1 VDSRCYFTYIQR
13 HDYMNMAFK
22 SWIMDKQLEEEEE
35 QLMKKEAESKDKV
48 KKEKKKCLT
57 CNSPFESKGKFNR
70 VCNDCKRTEY
80 WGTGN
85 DYRVIV

>member
-1 VDSRCYFTYIQR
+1 
-13 HDYMNMAFK
+13 MNMAFK

-48 KKEKKKCLT
+48 KKEKKKCLS
-57 CNSPFESKGKFNR
+57 CNSPFESKGKYNR
-70 VCNDCKRTEY
+70 ICNECKRTEY

>member
-1 VDSRCYFTYIQR
+1 
-13 HDYMNMAFK
+13 MNMAFK
-22 SWIMDKQLEEEEE
+22 SWVMDEQIKEEEE
-35 QLMKKEAESKDKV
+35 QLMKKEAESKDKA
-48 KKEKKKCLT
+48 KKAKKKCLT
-57 CNSPFESKGKFNR
+57 CNNPFESKGKFNR

>member
-1 VDSRCYFTYIQR
+1 
-13 HDYMNMAFK
+13 
-22 SWIMDKQLEEEEE
+22 
-35 QLMKKEAESKDKV
+35 MKKEAESKDKA
-48 KKEKKKCLT
+48 KKAKKKCLT
-57 CNSPFESKGKFNR
+57 CNNPFESKGKFNR

>member
-1 VDSRCYFTYIQR
+1 
-13 HDYMNMAFK
+13 MNMAFK
-22 SWIMDKQLEEEEE
+22 SWVMDHQLREEE
-35 QLMKKEAESKDKV
+35 LMKQKTQSKDKV

>member
-1 VDSRCYFTYIQR
+1 
-13 HDYMNMAFK
+13 MNMAFK

-35 QLMKKEAESKDKV
+35 QLMKEETESKDKV

>member
-1 VDSRCYFTYIQR
+1 
-13 HDYMNMAFK
+13 MAFK

-48 KKEKKKCLT
+48 KKEKKKCLS
-57 CNSPFESKGKFNR
+57 CNSPFESKGKYNR
-70 VCNDCKRTEY
+70 ICNECKRTEY

>member
-1 VDSRCYFTYIQR
+1 
-13 HDYMNMAFK
+13 MAFK

>member
-1 VDSRCYFTYIQR
+1 MDSRCYFAYIQR

-22 SWIMDKQLEEEEE
+22 SWVIEHQLREEE
-35 QLMKKEAESKDKV
+35 LMKQKTESKDKTN
-48 KKEKKKCLT
+48 KQKKKCLT

-70 VCNDCKRTEY
+70 ICNDCKRTEY

-85 DYRVIV
+85 DYRIIV

>member
-1 VDSRCYFTYIQR
+1 
-13 HDYMNMAFK
+13 MNMAFK
-22 SWIMDKQLEEEEE
+22 SWVMDEQMKEEEE
-35 QLMKKEAESKDKV
+35 QLMKKTESKQKA
-48 KKEKKKCLT
+48 KKKCLS

>member
-1 VDSRCYFTYIQR
+1 
-13 HDYMNMAFK
+13 MNMAFK
-22 SWIMDKQLEEEEE
+22 SWVMDEQIKEEEE
-35 QLMKKEAESKDKV
+35 QLMKKEAESKDKA
-48 KKEKKKCLT
+48 KNAKKKCLT
-57 CNSPFESKGKFNR
+57 CNNPFESKGKFNR

>member
-1 VDSRCYFTYIQR
+1 
-13 HDYMNMAFK
+13 MNMAFK

-35 QLMKKEAESKDKV
+35 QLMKKEAERKDKV
-48 KKEKKKCLT
+48 KKEKKKCLS
-57 CNSPFESKGKFNR
+57 CNSPFESKGKYNR
-70 VCNDCKRTEY
+70 ICNECKRTEY

>member
-1 VDSRCYFTYIQR
+1 
-13 HDYMNMAFK
+13 MNMAFK
-22 SWIMDKQLEEEEE
+22 SWVMDEQMKEEEE
-35 QLMKKEAESKDKV
+35 QLMKEEIERKEKA

-57 CNSPFESKGKFNR
+57 CNNPFESKGKFNR